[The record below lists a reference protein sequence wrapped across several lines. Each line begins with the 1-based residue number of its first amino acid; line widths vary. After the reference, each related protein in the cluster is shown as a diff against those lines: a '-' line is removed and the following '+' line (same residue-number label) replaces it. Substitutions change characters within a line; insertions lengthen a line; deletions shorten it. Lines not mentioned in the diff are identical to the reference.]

1 MPAPFVYIVK
11 AERSDKMRRDKN
23 GREAVPPSR
32 EEIAA
37 FYERHADRVFRL
49 CMSYLRNTEDAAD
62 AMQDTF
68 LRWLE
73 DPDKPQGSDHEKGWL
88 ALTAA
93 NLCRDRLRRMKR
105 FPTTNLSKLLNIG
118 ENDRAFDSAEL
129 FEAVAS
135 LPEKYKTVIFLFYYE
150 DMTTEQ
156 ISEATGIKRS
166 TVTSLLTR
174 GRRLLRKIIDIGD
187 DDDG

>member
-1 MPAPFVYIVK
+1 MTTTMNDTRREGASSAGFQCDIEGVLRRHVKTVY
-11 AERSDKMRRDKN
+11 
-23 GREAVPPSR
+23 
-32 EEIAA
+32 
-37 FYERHADRVFRL
+37 RL
-49 CMSYLRNTEDAAD
+49 CYSYLGSPHDAEDATQAVF
-62 AMQDTF
+62 MK
-68 LRWLE
+68 LV
-73 DPDKPQGSDHEKGWL
+73 DKPRSFEGSDHEKGWL